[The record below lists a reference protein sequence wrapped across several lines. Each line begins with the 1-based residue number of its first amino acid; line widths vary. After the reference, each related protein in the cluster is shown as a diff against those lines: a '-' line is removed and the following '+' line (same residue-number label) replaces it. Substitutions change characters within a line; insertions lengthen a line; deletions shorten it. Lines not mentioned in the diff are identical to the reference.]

1 MFKNY
6 IFSFIVSLL
15 IIPAYVIGVMTGAF
29 IVEGFYNSSR
39 IIFDVSYDWMWWLTV
54 FFAGG
59 LGGFLGG
66 SAAAYVINIIFKKFN
81 LYAVM
86 ILPILL
92 TIFVIY
98 KEVAYANDNTWEII
112 AYGAFFRTIV
122 CTTVLFYLLRKI
134 YKKRGDVNSL

>member
-6 IFSFIVSLL
+6 LFSLMASLL
-15 IIPAYVIGVMTGAF
+15 IIPAYVIGVLTGAF
-29 IVEGFYNSSR
+29 IVEGFYNSSQ
-39 IIFDVSYDWMWWLTV
+39 IIFDISYDWMWWLTV
-54 FFAGG
+54 FLGGG

-66 SAAAYVINIIFKKFN
+66 SAAAYVINFIFKKFN

-98 KEVAYANDNTWEII
+98 KEVAYANENAWGII

-122 CTTVLFYLLRKI
+122 CTSVLFYLLRKI
-134 YKKRGDVNSL
+134 SQKRGDVT